1 MITTCHA
8 RLRLQVRDM
17 FAQMASALAHSKVRR
32 FPRLRLLLCFPIL
45 PHCICKQQVPQTSLI
60 LRRAELTVI
69 EASTSAG
76 PTVLHYIVKGSLAIL
91 ACTSHHITDHDI
103 THHHIIT
110 SSHYITLHHTTSHYI
125 THPHMTLRPSP
136 HYTSNITHHTLGF
149 LMPQRFTSH
158 GIRNNVMSLSHHM
171 ASHRISDVSERAICR
186 RKKRQGNRRGRETGK
201 IEM

>member
-1 MITTCHA
+1 MFFLPPSLVQHHAQCCGCSYFFPPTISNQRLSFCYKMITTCHA

-76 PTVLHYIVKGSLAIL
+76 PTVLHYIVKGSLPHFREGL
-91 ACTSHHITDHDI
+91 SWLWP
-103 THHHIIT
+103 
-110 SSHYITLHHTTSHYI
+110 LHH
-125 THPHMTLRPSP
+125 
-136 HYTSNITHHTLGF
+136 
-149 LMPQRFTSH
+149 RF
-158 GIRNNVMSLSHHM
+158 
-171 ASHRISDVSERAICR
+171 VSKIVIM
-186 RKKRQGNRRGRETGK
+186 GNPLNWKGMVAFRFPRVP
-201 IEM
+201 

>member
-1 MITTCHA
+1 MFFLPPSLVQHHAQCCGCSYFFPPTISNQRLSFCCPVQMITTCHA

-32 FPRLRLLLCFPIL
+32 FPRLRLLLCFPIF

-76 PTVLHYIVKGSLAIL
+76 PIVLHYIVKGSLAIL
-91 ACTSHHITDHDI
+91 DCTSHHITDHDI

-110 SSHYITLHHTTSHYI
+110 SSHHTASHCITLHHTTS
-125 THPHMTLRPSP
+125 
-136 HYTSNITHHTLGF
+136 
-149 LMPQRFTSH
+149 
-158 GIRNNVMSLSHHM
+158 
-171 ASHRISDVSERAICR
+171 RIP
-186 RKKRQGNRRGRETGK
+186 T
-201 IEM
+201 